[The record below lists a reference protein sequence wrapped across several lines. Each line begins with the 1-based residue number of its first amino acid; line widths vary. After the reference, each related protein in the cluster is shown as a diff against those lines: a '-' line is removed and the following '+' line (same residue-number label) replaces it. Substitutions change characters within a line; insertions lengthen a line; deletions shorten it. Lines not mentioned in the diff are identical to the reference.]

1 MTTYTPEQTQTIVEL
16 YRNGAT
22 VEAIAGTIGK
32 TTRSVVAKLSR
43 EGVYKAQTKES
54 TPRVTKEALVR
65 ELETKIGLEA
75 GSLDTFEKC
84 SRDQLVLIVSRV

>member
-22 VEAIAGTIGK
+22 VESIAGTIGK

-43 EGVYKAQTKES
+43 EGIYKPQAKES
-54 TPRVTKEALVR
+54 VPRVTKEALVR
-65 ELETKIGLEA
+65 ELETKLELVS
-75 GSLDTFEKC
+75 GTLDSFEKC
-84 SRDQLVLIVSRV
+84 SREQLVILVSRV